1 MKHSEKMEKM
11 GRLLAEWNIVNVG
24 DQEEVHKKART
35 ACYEITKLFPRIFIR
50 EWNRLLAE
58 RKQQRKEELKI

>member
-11 GRLLAEWNIVNVG
+11 GRLLAEWNVVNVG
-24 DQEEVHKKART
+24 DQEEVCRKART

-50 EWNRLLAE
+50 EWNRLLTE
-58 RKQQRKEELKI
+58 HKQEKKEK